1 MLTAKRAIFIVM
13 TGSWKET
20 VVRVAMFS
28 EPTVEYP
35 VTLFPK
41 YVPQCIMCC
50 DRKTADH
57 VISREYQDA
66 PILR

>member
-1 MLTAKRAIFIVM
+1 MENYPKR
-13 TGSWKET
+13 GDNRDRKK
-20 VVRVAMFS
+20 RR
-28 EPTVEYP
+28 
-35 VTLFPK
+35 

>member
-1 MLTAKRAIFIVM
+1 MLTAKKAIFIVM

-41 YVPQCIMCC
+41 YVPECIMVC

-57 VISREYQDA
+57 VISRKYQDS